1 MPAAVS
7 YELCTISVWYSR
19 NCVCKLTQVFFKG
32 DGSDSLAE
40 SLFKEVEYNT
50 FLSLAGVK
58 AEPTLHE
65 LFDLM
70 LKKVSSE

>member
-1 MPAAVS
+1 MLLLPS
-7 YELCTISVWYSR
+7 
-19 NCVCKLTQVFFKG
+19 TQVFFKG

-70 LKKVSSE
+70 LKKVSCHRCTHTISLNY